1 MIKLKEI
8 LTEKKKMGEKGL
20 LSTKRM
26 TDKNQHTENRKMLSK
41 LMKNKKLVKFYSA
54 MDELNDVFGGYGP
67 ELSKLNQKMEK
78 ELYKSIRNY
87 FANAEEIIGLL

>member
-26 TDKNQHTENRKMLSK
+26 TDKNQHTENRRMLSS
-41 LMKNKKLVKFYSA
+41 LMKNKKLEKFYLA
-54 MDELNDVFGGYGP
+54 MAELNDVFGGYGP